1 MIKISDL
8 KEGDLVMVDFE
19 GTLMEGEVLEVNN
32 GQKLAKVLTNGQ
44 NEFWYAG
51 EVLKPIPL
59 SDAALKKINFTRE
72 DQADGSV
79 KYLKGA
85 FRIHL
90 DKPDDFSNISFWYR
104 EDKRHVNQSI
114 ALHELQNYYFKM
126 TKVHLTTEAI

>member
-72 DQADGSV
+72 DQPDGSV

-85 FRIHL
+85 FRVQL

-104 EDKRHVNQSI
+104 EDKRHVNQQI
-114 ALHELQNYYFKM
+114 ALHELQNFYLKM
-126 TKVHLTTEAI
+126 TKVHLTAAAI

>member
-1 MIKISDL
+1 MIKISEL

-51 EVLKPIPL
+51 EVLNPIPL
-59 SDAALKKINFTRE
+59 SDAALQKINFRRE
-72 DQADGSV
+72 EQADGSV

-85 FRIHL
+85 FRVHL
-90 DKPDDFSNISFWYR
+90 DKKDDFSNISFWYR
-104 EDKRHVNQSI
+104 EDKRHVNQTI
-114 ALHELQNYYFKM
+114 ALHQLQNYYLDM
-126 TKVHLTTEAI
+126 TKVHLTAEAI

>member
-59 SDAALKKINFTRE
+59 SDAALKKINFTRD
-72 DQADGSV
+72 DQPDGSV

-85 FRIHL
+85 FRVQL
-90 DKPDDFSNISFWYR
+90 ERPDDFNNISFWYR
-104 EDKRHVNQSI
+104 EDKRHVNQLI
-114 ALHELQNYYFKM
+114 ALHELQNYYLNM
-126 TKVHLTTEAI
+126 TKVHLTAAAI